1 MIEVENE
8 NFPEDDDGSSKLKK
22 TLTFNEIL
30 CTAILFF
37 AAGYETTS
45 TTLTFIAYNL
55 ALNQDCQDKLFKEID
70 QVLEK
75 YVSY

>member
-1 MIEVENE
+1 MIEVEKE
-8 NFPEDDDGSSKLKK
+8 NFSEDGDESSKLKK

-45 TTLTFIAYNL
+45 TTLTFLAYNL
-55 ALNQDCQDKLFKEID
+55 ALNQDCQDKLCKEID
-70 QVLEK
+70 QILEK
-75 YVSY
+75 HVSF

>member
-1 MIEVENE
+1 MIEVEKE
-8 NFPEDDDGSSKLKK
+8 NFSEDGDESSKLKQ

-45 TTLTFIAYNL
+45 TTLTFLAYNL
-55 ALNQDCQDKLFKEID
+55 ALNQDCQDKLCKEID
-70 QVLEK
+70 QILEK
-75 YVSY
+75 HVSS